1 MTANFLTFNQ
11 SNVEPKA
18 SAWFRFCALLLDGAV
33 CIGFGFF
40 TAQLLNG
47 FLPLSDFVLGW
58 SIIALSFVFFLI
70 DELVLPL
77 RNGQTFGKY
86 LVGIRIVPAEDPLDA
101 VTLGMLVK
109 RNLLGY
115 LFSAPL
121 LLGFVS
127 AIFQPQGQG
136 WHDRFGETLVVDDP
150 RRAENNLIPAII
162 SSILLH
168 MLVAGAVALLAL
180 LLPLILKYIKLPFP
194 DLVAKEVPPPA
205 MEYVLIDKP
214 NKLGTPAEKPVRK
227 ANVNSNAGGKRNP
240 RRRAET
246 GTTGQT
252 AAERPEKVA
261 RRIARRSPTP
271 TLRPEPVDT
280 PQPVPQPR
288 PVVQEPEP
296 APQDPAPVTP
306 DLLPQPKAV
315 SPIVASKPAEPTEPA
330 PRKRKTRSSAVGGGS
345 PSSLLGG
352 TTTASSR
359 GSAGNGGFGDSG
371 DFNPDRNGPGQ
382 GVDAEQDP
390 DFGPYLAALKR
401 RVRRN
406 WIAPEADNS
415 RRTVL
420 NFVVSRGGGVSRLRV
435 VRSSGSS
442 ASDQSAMDA
451 VRRASPF
458 GSLPRAY
465 KGDNVEVTFTFDV
478 NVFGGEVT
486 DF

>member
-11 SNVEPKA
+11 SSIEPKA
-18 SAWFRFCALLLDGAV
+18 SAWFRFCALLLDGAAT
-33 CIGFGFF
+33 IGLGFF
-40 TAQLLNG
+40 TAQLLNS
-47 FLPLSDFVLGW
+47 FLHWSDVLLGW
-58 SIIALSFVFFLI
+58 SIVVLSFVFFLI
-70 DELVLPL
+70 DELFLPL

-115 LFSAPL
+115 LLSSPL

-127 AIFQPQGQG
+127 ALFQAQGQG
-136 WHDRFGETLVVDDP
+136 WHDRLGETLVVDDP

-194 DLVAKEVPPPA
+194 NLVAKEVPPPPL
-205 MEYVLIDKP
+205 EYVLIDKP
-214 NKLGTPAEKPVRK
+214 NKLGKPAEKPVRK
-227 ANVNSNAGGKRNP
+227 ANVNSNAGGVRQPKKK
-240 RRRAET
+240 ADT
-246 GTTGQT
+246 GTTGQA
-252 AAERPEKVA
+252 AAERPTKVA
-261 RRIARRSPTP
+261 RRTRRSPRP

-280 PQPVPQPR
+280 PQPAPLPK
-288 PVVQEPEP
+288 PVVKEPEP
-296 APQDPAPVTP
+296 APQEPTPVQP
-306 DLLPQPKAV
+306 NLLPQPKAV
-315 SPIVASKPAEPTEPA
+315 SPVVASKPDEPTEPA
-330 PRKRKTRSSAVGGGS
+330 PRRRKTRSSAVGGGS

-352 TTTASSR
+352 TVTASSS
-359 GSAGNGGFGDSG
+359 GSAGNGGVGDNG

-382 GVDAEQDP
+382 GVDAEQDV
-390 DFGPYLAALKR
+390 DFGPYMASLKR

-406 WIAPEADNS
+406 WIAPESGNS

-420 NFVVSRGGGVSRLRV
+420 NFMVSRGGGVSRLRV

-442 ASDQSAMDA
+442 SSDQAAMDA

-458 GSLPRAY
+458 GSLPSAY
-465 KGDNVEVTFTFDV
+465 KGDGIEINFTFDV
-478 NVFGGEVT
+478 NVFGGDVT

>member
-18 SAWFRFCALLLDGAV
+18 SAWFRFCALLLDGAAT
-33 CIGFGFF
+33 IGLGFF

-47 FLPLSDFVLGW
+47 FLHVSDFVLGW
-58 SIIALSFVFFLI
+58 LIVAFSFVFFLI
-70 DELVLPL
+70 DELLLPL

-115 LFSAPL
+115 LFSSLL

-127 AIFQPQGQG
+127 AIFQAQGQG
-136 WHDRFGETLVVDDP
+136 WHDRLGETLVVDDP

-168 MLVAGAVALLAL
+168 LLVAGAVALLAL

-194 DLVAKEVPPPA
+194 DLTAKEVPPPPL
-205 MEYVLIDKP
+205 EYVLIDKP

-227 ANVNSNAGGKRNP
+227 ANVNSNAGGERKP
-240 RRRAET
+240 ERRAET
-246 GTTGQT
+246 GATGQT
-252 AAERPEKVA
+252 AAERPAKTA
-261 RRIARRSPTP
+261 RRVARRSPTP
-271 TLRPEPVDT
+271 TLRPEPIDSPQPEPQ
-280 PQPVPQPR
+280 PQPVVKQ
-288 PVVQEPEP
+288 PEP
-296 APQDPAPVTP
+296 APQEPAPVKP

-315 SPIVASKPAEPTEPA
+315 APVVASKPVEPA
-330 PRKRKTRSSAVGGGS
+330 TKKRRTRSSAVGGGS
-345 PSSLLGG
+345 PASLLGG
-352 TTTASSR
+352 TTTASSSR
-359 GSAGNGGFGDSG
+359 SAGNGGFGDSG

-390 DFGPYLAALKR
+390 DFGPYLASLKR

-406 WIAPEADNS
+406 WITPESGSS

-420 NFVVSRGGGVSRLRV
+420 NFLVSRSGGVNRLRV

-442 ASDQSAMDA
+442 SSDQAAMEA
-451 VRRASPF
+451 VRRAAPF
-458 GSLPRAY
+458 GSLPAGFR
-465 KGDNVEVTFTFDV
+465 GDNVEVTFTFDV

>member
-11 SNVEPKA
+11 SSVEPKA
-18 SAWFRFCALLLDGAV
+18 SAWFRFCALLLDGATS
-33 CIGFGFF
+33 IGLGFF
-40 TAQLLNG
+40 TTQLLNS
-47 FLPLSDFVLGW
+47 FLHLNDFVLGW

-70 DELVLPL
+70 DELFLPL

-115 LFSAPL
+115 LFSSPL

-127 AIFQPQGQG
+127 ALFQSQGQG
-136 WHDRFGETLVVDDP
+136 WHDRLGGTLVVDEP

-162 SSILLH
+162 SSLLLH

-180 LLPLILKYIKLPFP
+180 LLPLILRYIKLPFP
-194 DLVAKEVPPPA
+194 DLVAKEVPPAPL
-205 MEYVLIDKP
+205 EYVLIDKP
-214 NKLGTPAEKPVRK
+214 NKLGKPAEQPVRK
-227 ANVNSNAGGKRNP
+227 ANVNSNAGGKRDP
-240 RRRAET
+240 QKRAET
-246 GTTGQT
+246 GATGQS
-252 AAERPEKVA
+252 AAERPAKVA

-271 TLRPEPVDT
+271 TLRPEPTDS

-288 PVVQEPEP
+288 PIVKEPEP
-296 APQDPAPVTP
+296 APQEPAPVTP

-315 SPIVASKPAEPTEPA
+315 SPVVASKPAESTEPA

-352 TTTASSR
+352 AVTASSR
-359 GSAGNGGFGDSG
+359 GSAGNGGFGDNG

-382 GVDAEQDP
+382 GVDAEQDA
-390 DFGPYLAALKR
+390 DFGPYMASLKR

-406 WIAPEADNS
+406 WIAPESGSS

-420 NFVVSRGGGVSRLRV
+420 NFAVSRSGGVSRLRIA
-435 VRSSGSS
+435 RSSGSNS
-442 ASDQSAMDA
+442 SDQAAMDA
-451 VRRASPF
+451 VRRAAPF
-458 GSLPRAY
+458 GSLPSAY